1 MQVLFVNISGF
12 FQSDPLF
19 SGRCWRKTMCFR
31 MTKIPV
37 LLIDFPF
44 VSDKEPPSQSKF
56 SNPHVCWLY
65 PPSKSVAGWKPLL
78 LYLGAQKLAAAIQ
91 LPQIAFPILAAKR
104 CWSLSPTND
113 TDIYRRIFHLC
124 GNLTNKSPPISSAA
138 PWWCSCCLLWNLRS
152 AHLWQWHRWP
162 HWWHRHGQ
170 SPCSRSWHLPGRA
183 PLARWVYHY
192 SIVDSGYLWW
202 MWF

>member
-56 SNPHVCWLY
+56 SNPHVCWLF
-65 PPSKSVAGWKPLL
+65 AG
-78 LYLGAQKLAAAIQ
+78 YLMVNHVQRW
-91 LPQIAFPILAAKR
+91 FPCLV
-104 CWSLSPTND
+104 WP
-113 TDIYRRIFHLC
+113 
-124 GNLTNKSPPISSAA
+124 SAA
-138 PWWCSCCLLWNLRS
+138 PGARGS
-152 AHLWQWHRWP
+152 APSAAWQR
-162 HWWHRHGQ
+162 G
-170 SPCSRSWHLPGRA
+170 SSA
-183 PLARWVYHY
+183 PVFGSSTYGN
-192 SIVDSGYLWW
+192 SMIIVRIYRVIIG
-202 MWF
+202 